1 MTSPPDTFDDTPA
14 GPTGHA
20 LTRGAF
26 TIING
31 IASGMGGA
39 CGVDLRFAARVE
51 LNGNGGKVET
61 TFRGPG
67 ANAHMDDR
75 LVQACIRR
83 LASDVM
89 GIEPGSA
96 GARVETVSEIPASR
110 GLKSSSAAANAVL
123 MAGLEALGH
132 EMEPLDIVQMGV
144 DCAIEAGVTLTGA
157 FDDAVATMFGG
168 SVLTDNERRII
179 VSWLEVPPDLG
190 VVFLVPDRK
199 IHKDSLS
206 RDDFVPIHDQV
217 QEAFDLAREGD
228 VASAITLNGRA
239 YAPIV
244 GVDNTPADAAL
255 AAGAWAAGMT
265 GTGPAI
271 AVVHTAE
278 ATEAVLAALAPFQG
292 TIVRTRTSSSPGMVL
307 SGEDYRL
314 LRDEIAGGGP
324 EHG

>member
-1 MTSPPDTFDDTPA
+1 VTLPPEPIDDTPS

-51 LNGNGGKVET
+51 LNGNGGSIES
-61 TFRGPG
+61 TFLGPG
-67 ANAHMDDR
+67 SNSHMDDR
-75 LVQACIRR
+75 LVRACVRR
-83 LASDVM
+83 LASDIM
-89 GIEPGSA
+89 GIDPDEA

-123 MAGLEALGH
+123 MAGLAALGR

-144 DCAIEAGVTLTGA
+144 DSALEAGVSLTGA

-168 SVLTDNERRII
+168 AVLTDNETRAII
-179 VSWLEVPPDLG
+179 KWADVPSDME

-199 IHKDSLS
+199 IHKDSLKRS
-206 RDDFVPIHDQV
+206 DFAPIHDQV
-217 QEAFDLAREGD
+217 QEAFDLAKGGD
-228 VASAITLNGRA
+228 VASAMTLNGRA

-271 AVVHTAE
+271 AVVHTAS

-307 SGEDYRL
+307 SEEDYAL
-314 LRDEIAGGGP
+314 LRSELTGGDAGNG
-324 EHG
+324 

>member
-1 MTSPPDTFDDTPA
+1 
-14 GPTGHA
+14 

-39 CGVDLRFAARVE
+39 CGVDLRIAARVE
-51 LNGNGGKVET
+51 LYGNGGLIESE
-61 TFRGPG
+61 FSGPG
-67 ANAHMDDR
+67 ANSHMDDR
-75 LVQACIRR
+75 LVRACIRR

-89 GIEPGSA
+89 DIDPETA

-110 GLKSSSAAANAVL
+110 GLKSSSAAANAIL
-123 MAGLEALGH
+123 MAGLNALGH
-132 EMEPLDIVQMGV
+132 DMEPLEVVQLGV
-144 DCAIEAGVTLTGA
+144 DCAIDADVTLTGA

-168 SVLTDNERRII
+168 AVLTDNEARKI
-179 VSWLEVPPDLG
+179 VAWADMPPDLE
-190 VVFLVPDRK
+190 VAFLVSDRK
-199 IHKDSLS
+199 IQKDTLNRS
-206 RDDFVPIHDQV
+206 DFAAIHDQV

-228 VASAITLNGRA
+228 VANAITLNGRV

-292 TIVRTRTSSSPGMVL
+292 TIVRTRTNSSPGMVL
-307 SGEDYRL
+307 SDQGYAS
-314 LRDEIAGGGP
+314 LREEIIGGDGGG
-324 EHG
+324 E

>member
-1 MTSPPDTFDDTPA
+1 MEPSPPDDHTPD

-20 LTRGAF
+20 MTRGAF

-51 LNGNGGKVET
+51 LSGNGGDVEAV
-61 TFRGPG
+61 FCGPG
-67 ANAHMDDR
+67 ANSHMDDR
-75 LVQACIRR
+75 LVRACIRR
-83 LASDVM
+83 LASNVM
-89 GIEPGSA
+89 GIDPDGA
-96 GARVETVSEIPASR
+96 GARVETISEIPASR
-110 GLKSSSAAANAVL
+110 GLKSSSAAANAIL
-123 MAGLEALGH
+123 LAGLDALGH
-132 EMEPLDIVQMGV
+132 EMEPLDVVQLGV
-144 DCAIEAGVTLTGA
+144 DCAIDAGVTLTGA

-168 SVLTDNERRII
+168 AVLTDNEARTI
-179 VSWLEVPPDLG
+179 VAWADLPPGLEVA
-190 VVFLVPDRK
+190 FLVPDRK
-199 IHKDSLS
+199 IHKDSLK
-206 RDDFVPIHDQV
+206 RDDFAPIHDQV

-228 VASAITLNGRA
+228 VAAAITLNGRV

-278 ATEAVLAALAPFQG
+278 ASEAVLAALAPFQS

-307 SGEDYRL
+307 SEEDYQRL
-314 LRDEIAGGGP
+314 RREVVGGVQDG
-324 EHG
+324 G

>member
-1 MTSPPDTFDDTPA
+1 MPPPENTEDLPS

-39 CGVDLRFAARVE
+39 CGVGLRFAARVE
-51 LNGNGGKVET
+51 LNGNAGNIEAR
-61 TFRGPG
+61 FLGPG
-67 ANAHMDDR
+67 ANSHMDDR
-75 LVQACIRR
+75 LVEACVHR
-83 LASDVM
+83 LASDIQAIDPDQV
-89 GIEPGSA
+89 
-96 GARVETVSEIPASR
+96 GARVETLSEIPASR
-110 GLKSSSAAANAVL
+110 GLKSSSAAANAIL
-123 MAGLEALGH
+123 LAGLAALGRQ
-132 EMEPLDIVQMGV
+132 MEPLEVVKMGV
-144 DCAIEAGVTLTGA
+144 QCAIDASVTLTGA

-168 SVLTDNERRII
+168 AVLTDNERRTI
-179 VSWLEVPPDLG
+179 VKWSDIPSDLEVT
-190 VVFLVPDRK
+190 FLVPDYK
-199 IHKDSLS
+199 IQKDSLK
-206 RDDFVPIHDQV
+206 REDFAPIHDQV
-217 QEAFDLAREGD
+217 QEAFDLARGGD

-271 AVVHTAE
+271 AVVHTAS

-292 TIVRTRTSSSPGMVL
+292 TIVRTRMSSSPGMVL
-307 SGEDYRL
+307 SGEEYSL
-314 LRDEIAGGGP
+314 LREEIAGGDGNN
-324 EHG
+324 G

>member
-1 MTSPPDTFDDTPA
+1 MSPPETAIKTPT
-14 GPTGHA
+14 GPTGYA
-20 LTRGAF
+20 MTRGAF

-31 IASGMGGA
+31 IANGMGGA
-39 CGVDLRFAARVE
+39 CGVDLRFCARVE
-51 LNGNGGKVET
+51 LNGNAGKIET
-61 TFRGPG
+61 TFSGPG
-67 ANAHMDDR
+67 ANSHMDDR
-75 LVQACIRR
+75 LVRACVRR
-83 LASDVM
+83 LASDVQ
-89 GIEPGSA
+89 GIDPDEV
-96 GARVETVSEIPASR
+96 GALVETVSEIPASR

-123 MAGLEALGH
+123 MAGIAALGR

-144 DCAIEAGVTLTGA
+144 DCAIDAGVTLTGA

-168 SVLTDNERRII
+168 AVLTDNEGRTII
-179 VSWLEVPPDLG
+179 SWVDVPPDLE
-190 VVFLVPDRK
+190 VVFVVPDRK
-199 IHKDSLS
+199 IHKDSL
-206 RDDFVPIHDQV
+206 RREDFAPIHDQV
-217 QEAFDLAREGD
+217 QEAFDLAMGGD
-228 VASAITLNGRA
+228 VASAINLNGRA

-307 SGEDYRL
+307 SDTEYSRH
-314 LRDEIAGGGP
+314 RDEIMGGGNDDR
-324 EHG
+324 

>member
-1 MTSPPDTFDDTPA
+1 MEDVPS

-39 CGVDLRFAARVE
+39 CGVDLRFATRVE
-51 LNGNGGKVET
+51 LNGNAGQIET
-61 TFRGPG
+61 RFLGPG
-67 ANAHMDDR
+67 ANSHMDDR
-75 LVQACIRR
+75 LVRACVHR
-83 LASDVM
+83 LAADVQ
-89 GIEPGSA
+89 GIDPA
-96 GARVETVSEIPASR
+96 QVGARVETVSEIPASR

-123 MAGLEALGH
+123 LAGLDAMNH
-132 EMEPLDIVQMGV
+132 EMEPLEVVQMGV
-144 DCAIEAGVTLTGA
+144 DCAIDAGVTLTGA

-168 SVLTDNERRII
+168 AVLTDNEGRTI
-179 VSWLEVPPDLG
+179 VSWVDVPSDLEVT
-190 VVFLVPDRK
+190 FIVPDRK
-199 IHKDSLS
+199 IQKDSLK
-206 RDDFVPIHDQV
+206 REDFTPIHDQV
-217 QEAFDLAREGD
+217 REAFDLALGGD

-271 AVVHTAE
+271 AVVHTAK

-307 SGEDYRL
+307 SGSDYSRL
-314 LRDEIAGGGP
+314 REEIVGG
-324 EHG
+324 EAHVE

>member
-1 MTSPPDTFDDTPA
+1 MSPPQPIDDTPA

-51 LNGNGGKVET
+51 LNGNGGHIET
-61 TFRGPG
+61 AFLGPG
-67 ANAHMDDR
+67 ANSHMDDR
-75 LVQACIRR
+75 LVQACVRR

-89 GIEPGSA
+89 GIDPEDA

-110 GLKSSSAAANAVL
+110 GLKSSSAASNAVL
-123 MAGLEALGH
+123 MAGLAALGR

-144 DCAIEAGVTLTGA
+144 DCAIDAGVTLTGA

-168 SVLTDNERRII
+168 AVLTDNERRTIL
-179 VSWLEVPPDLG
+179 SWAEVPSNLEVA
-190 VVFLVPDRK
+190 FLVPDRK
-199 IHKDSLS
+199 IHKDSLKRS
-206 RDDFVPIHDQV
+206 DFAPIHDQV
-217 QEAFDLAREGD
+217 QEAFDLAMGGD
-228 VASAITLNGRA
+228 VAGAITLNGRA

-307 SGEDYRL
+307 SGEDYQTFRN
-314 LRDEIAGGGP
+314 EATGGEQDNG
-324 EHG
+324 